1 MPAAEPDM
9 PPNATQG
16 LFLAALRRARV
27 PAVLRFLVV
36 ALLLGWFYGWAEP
49 RFYPKEKRV
58 GFGYGMMHGA
68 LMPMALPALVMGRD
82 VSIYHDYNTGRT
94 YKLGYIV
101 GINLCGLVFFGSVF
115 WRPTRK
121 APVSADAHSSQVR

>member
-1 MPAAEPDM
+1 M
-9 PPNATQG
+9 
-16 LFLAALRRARV
+16 LAAWRRARV
-27 PAVLRFLVV
+27 LPALRFLAV

-49 RFYPKEKRV
+49 RFYPKATRV

-82 VSIYHDYNTGRT
+82 VSIYQEDNTGRT

-101 GINLCGLVFFGSVF
+101 GINLCGLVVFGSLF
-115 WRPTRK
+115 WRPARSGDPNTESSRK
-121 APVSADAHSSQVR
+121 ELKETQGGSA

>member
-1 MPAAEPDM
+1 MPRD
-9 PPNATQG
+9 ATPR
-16 LFLAALRRARV
+16 FRLATWHRGRV
-27 PAVLRFLVV
+27 LPALRFLAV

-82 VSIYHDYNTGRT
+82 VSIYQADNSGRT